1 VLVRWC
7 STWDTTPVS
16 LFKVTI
22 RPGDS
27 IFAQVVFA
35 AQKAILSGDFS
46 PGQAFPSVRALAA
59 ELRVHP
65 KTAQKIIQHLVQER
79 WLEVRPGIGTVVAVP
94 PAARRGER
102 KHLLQYQVEQLAV
115 EAKRIGVSL
124 HDVVQAL
131 SAQWNQLEK
140 AAGDRD
146 E

>member
-1 VLVRWC
+1 VVA
-7 STWDTTPVS
+7 
-16 LFKVTI
+16 LFKITL
-22 RPGDS
+22 RPGES

-35 AQKAILSGDFS
+35 AQKAVLSGEFS
-46 PGQAFPSVRALAA
+46 PGQPFPSVRALAA
-59 ELRVHP
+59 ELRIHP
-65 KTAQKIIQHLVQER
+65 KTAHKIIQHLIQER

-94 PAARRGER
+94 PSARPGER
-102 KHLLQYQVEQLAV
+102 RNLLHYQVEQLAV

-131 SAQWNQLEK
+131 SAQWKRLDK

>member
-1 VLVRWC
+1 V
-7 STWDTTPVS
+7 P
-16 LFKVTI
+16 LFKVNI

-27 IFAQVVFA
+27 IFSQVVFA
-35 AQKAILSGDFS
+35 AQKAILSGEFS
-46 PGQAFPSVRALAA
+46 AGQDFPSVRVLAA
-59 ELRVHP
+59 ELRIHP
-65 KTAQKIIQHLVQER
+65 KTAHKIIQHLIQER

-94 PAARRGER
+94 PAARPGER
-102 KHLLQYQVEQLAV
+102 RHLLQHQVEQLAV

-131 SAQWNQLEK
+131 SAQWSRLER